1 MTTKG
6 KCRFCGAPGQG
17 VCYDCAILSIEW
29 HNERLPVLLRVI
41 AGLKLYRRV
50 DENV

>member
-1 MTTKG
+1 MTAKG

-29 HNERLPVLLRVI
+29 HNERLPFLLRVI
-41 AGLKLYRRV
+41 AGLQLHRRV